1 MKRVFTLYRVS
12 TKKQV
17 DQVKDDIPMQR
28 IGCREFAKRQ
38 EWEIVRELEEKG
50 VSGFK
55 VSANDRDAIQDLKE
69 AAEKN
74 EFDVLLVYMFDRI
87 GRIDDET
94 PSVVEWFCKHGIEVW
109 SVQEGEQRFDN
120 HVDKLTNYI
129 RFWQAAGESEKTS
142 IRIRTR
148 IQQLRLEGAYTGGQI
163 PYGYCL
169 EHKGRLNKKGQPIP
183 DFAIEPH
190 EAEIVREVFR
200 KTICEGYGSHRM
212 AQYLNRKGLC
222 THNGSPFQ
230 SIAIIR
236 MLHQKFYYGYIGDET
251 SDALQKLK
259 IIDLEEFEQAQ
270 YILDQRAEKDADKRR
285 IALRTQG
292 EAMLSGNVFC
302 AHCGGR
308 LTTIRYKD
316 RYTRKN
322 GTEYFVDQAKYACY
336 HKSRKLCECDG
347 QTTYLAE
354 RVDEI
359 VSQVIWRLFAGMKG
373 APQQE
378 RLETSLK
385 HQIASNRA
393 QQKKMNH
400 DLEKSRNQLYRLQ
413 EEIGGALSGQSIYS
427 PEDISKAITAA
438 KERISSLE
446 QQLYGLEDDAF
457 RQRRTMQMITLSSYN
472 QFKSWAEEF
481 DQASLEQKKMIACQL
496 FKKIEVGRGYNVTF
510 ELNMTYQ
517 QFCSEWVEVTEEFR
531 RQDLIAL

>member
-1 MKRVFTLYRVS
+1 MKRVHALYRVS

-28 IGCREFAKRQ
+28 IECREFARRQ
-38 EWEIVRELEEKG
+38 GWEIIRELEEKG

-69 AAEKN
+69 AAEKR

-94 PSVVEWFCKHGIEVW
+94 PFVVEWFCKHGIEVW
-109 SVQEGEQRFDN
+109 SAQEGEQRFDS

-169 EHKGRLNKKGQPIP
+169 EQKGRLTKRGQPIA
-183 DFAIEPH
+183 DYSIEPH
-190 EAEIVREVFR
+190 EAETVREVFR

-212 AQYLNRKGLC
+212 AQYLNRKGLR

-236 MLHQKFYYGYIGDET
+236 MLRQKFYCGYIGEET

-259 IIDLEEFEQAQ
+259 IIAMDEFEQAQ
-270 YILDQRAEKDADKRR
+270 YILDQRAEKDTEKRQ

-316 RYTRKN
+316 RYTRQD
-322 GTEYFVDQAKYACY
+322 GTEYSVDQVKYACY
-336 HKSRKLCECDG
+336 HKSRKLCECEG

-359 VSQVIWRLFAGMKG
+359 VSQVMRRLFACMKG

-378 RLETSLK
+378 RLEATLK
-385 HQIASNRA
+385 HQIDSNRA
-393 QQKKMNH
+393 QQKKITH
-400 DLEKSRNQLYRLQ
+400 DLEKSRSQLGRLQ

-427 PEDISKAITAA
+427 PEDISKAITTV
-438 KERISSLE
+438 KEKISSLE
-446 QQLYGLEDDAF
+446 QQLYGLENDAF
-457 RQRRTMQMITLSSYN
+457 KQRRTMQMIAPSYN

-496 FKKIEVGRGYNVTF
+496 FKKIEVGRGYDVTF
-510 ELNMTYQ
+510 ELNMTYR
-517 QFCSEWVEVTEEFR
+517 QFCSEWDGVAE
-531 RQDLIAL
+531 DLKQRELMAL